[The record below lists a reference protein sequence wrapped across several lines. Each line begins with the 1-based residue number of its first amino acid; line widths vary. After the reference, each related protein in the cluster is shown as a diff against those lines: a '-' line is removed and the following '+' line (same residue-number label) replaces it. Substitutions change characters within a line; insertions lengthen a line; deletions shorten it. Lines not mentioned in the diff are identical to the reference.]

1 VKKLDFTY
9 EYVTDEEKRKVVEI
23 QLRELETTHF
33 GMCLLEPSKLNQ
45 SQEHLQ
51 WRQQKTAIEN
61 SIKKLRA
68 KKLEMKFDWV
78 VAEEE

>member
-1 VKKLDFTY
+1 MNELDFAY
-9 EYVTDEEKRKVVEI
+9 EYVTDEDKKKVVEL
-23 QLRELETTHF
+23 QLRELETAHF
-33 GMCLLEPSKLNQ
+33 SMSIVEPSKLNQ

-51 WRQQKTAIEN
+51 WRQQKTAIES

-78 VAEEE
+78 VGEEE